1 VSRIRTRSS
10 PPPRRVLDIDAGG
23 PVRHEHPTSI
33 ALPKETMHRPTVIR
47 WSIVASCVLTL
58 GMPLHAQ
65 RGERENVWADSIKY
79 KYAGSPRLEALKAE
93 AVREIDARAKLIQV
107 MVDQVFSYGELGMQE
122 VETSKYLT
130 KILEDSGFTVT
141 RGVAGMPT
149 AFVAKWGSGKP
160 VISLGSDIDDIPQAG
175 QKPGVGYKD
184 PIIAGAPGHGEGHNS
199 GMPLNIAAAL
209 VVKHIMQRD
218 KIPGTLVLW
227 PGVAEEQMAGK
238 AFLVRAGVFKDVD
251 VTLFTHVGDRLAVGW
266 GQSSSNALIS
276 AIFKFKGSSAH
287 AAGAPW
293 RGKSALDAVMLMGTS
308 WEFHREHMELPQRS
322 HYVIPDGGDQPNVVP
337 STASI
342 WFYFRERDYER
353 TRKMF
358 DDARKMAEG
367 AAMMTGTQI
376 DTVMMIGSGW
386 SGHFSRPIAELM
398 YKNIQAV
405 GTPTWTEADQTLAK
419 GIQRELAQP
428 DSGLSTKPGRL
439 GGPVNEATRMGG
451 GSDDIGDVSWNVP
464 TITLNYPS
472 NIPNLPGH
480 NWANAISMATP
491 IAHKGVVAGAKV
503 QAMTILDILLQPQTV
518 ADAWDYFNN
527 VQTKTVKY
535 RSFFAPTDQ
544 PPIWLN
550 ENIMAKYRPEMRK
563 YYYDPKKY
571 PSYLE
576 QLGITYPTV
585 RKTVQ

>member
-1 VSRIRTRSS
+1 MV
-10 PPPRRVLDIDAGG
+10 
-23 PVRHEHPTSI
+23 
-33 ALPKETMHRPTVIR
+33 RPTVLR
-47 WSIVASCVLTL
+47 PAL
-58 GMPLHAQ
+58 GAAFAALLLLPCTALAQ
-65 RGERENVWADSIKY
+65 RGGGGVNWADSIKY
-79 KYAGSPRLEALKAE
+79 TYPSSARLAKLKAE
-93 AVREIDARAKLIQV
+93 AAQRIDQKAKMIQV

-122 VETSKYLT
+122 VETSRYLS

-141 RGVAGMPT
+141 RGVAGIPT

-184 PIIAGAPGHGEGHNS
+184 PIIEGAPGHGEGHNS

-209 VVKHIMQRD
+209 VVKDIMQRD
-218 KIPGTLVLW
+218 KIPGTIVLW

-238 AFLVRAGVFKDVD
+238 AFLVRDGVFKDVD
-251 VTLFTHVGDRLAVGW
+251 VTLFAHVGNSLAVSW
-266 GQSSSNALIS
+266 GQSGQNALIS
-276 AIFKFKGSSAH
+276 AIFKFKGQSAH

-293 RGKSALDAVMLMGTS
+293 RGRSALDAVMLMANA

-342 WFYFRERDYER
+342 WFYFRERDYDR
-353 TRKMF
+353 TRRMF
-358 DDARKMAEG
+358 DDAKKMAEG
-367 AAMMTGTQI
+367 AAMMSGTQI
-376 DTVMMIGSGW
+376 DTIMMVGSGW
-386 SGHFSRPIAELM
+386 SGHFSRPIAEAM
-398 YKNIQAV
+398 YQNIKTV
-405 GTPTWTEADQTLAK
+405 GTPTWDAKDQALAK
-419 GIQRELAQP
+419 GIQRELSQP
-428 DSGLSTKPGRL
+428 DSGLSSRPGRL

-472 NIPNLPGH
+472 NIPGLPGH

-503 QAMTILDILLQPQTV
+503 QAMTMLDILLTPKVV

-535 RSFFAPTDQ
+535 RPFIAATDK

-550 ENIMAKYRPEMRK
+550 AEIMAKYRPEMRK
-563 YYYDPKKY
+563 YYYDPAKY
-571 PSYLE
+571 DSYLE

-585 RKTVQ
+585 RAVVP

>member
-1 VSRIRTRSS
+1 MVRSALLR
-10 PPPRRVLDIDAGG
+10 PMLGAAFAALMLVPA
-23 PVRHEHPTSI
+23 I
-33 ALPKETMHRPTVIR
+33 A
-47 WSIVASCVLTL
+47 S
-58 GMPLHAQ
+58 AQ
-65 RGERENVWADSIKY
+65 RNGGGLNWGDSIKY
-79 KYAGSPRLEALKAE
+79 SYASSPRLAQLKAE
-93 AVREIDARAKLIQV
+93 AAQRIDQKAKMIQV

-122 VETSKYLT
+122 VETSRYLS

-141 RGVAGMPT
+141 RGVAGLPT
-149 AFVAKWGSGKP
+149 AFVARWGSGKP

-209 VVKHIMQRD
+209 VVKDIMQREH
-218 KIPGTLVLW
+218 IPGTLVLW

-238 AFLVRAGVFKDVD
+238 AFLVRDGVFKDVD
-251 VTLFTHVGDRLAVGW
+251 VTLFTHVGNALAVSW
-266 GQSSSNALIS
+266 GQSGSNALIS
-276 AIFKFKGSSAH
+276 AIFKFKGQSAH

-293 RGKSALDAVMLMGTS
+293 RGRSALDAVMLMGNA

-342 WFYFRERDYER
+342 WFYFRERDYDR
-353 TRKMF
+353 TRAMF
-358 DDARKMAEG
+358 DDAKKMAEG
-367 AAMMTGTQI
+367 AALMTGTQI
-376 DTVMMIGSGW
+376 DTIMMIGSGW
-386 SGHFSRPIAELM
+386 SGHFSRPIAEAM
-398 YKNIQAV
+398 YQNIKAV
-405 GTPTWTEADQTLAK
+405 GTPTWDAKDQALAK
-419 GIQRELAQP
+419 GIQRELGQP
-428 DSGLSTKPGRL
+428 DSGLTTRPGRL

-451 GSDDIGDVSWNVP
+451 GSDDIGDVSWTVP

-472 NIPNLPGH
+472 NIPGLPGH

-503 QAMTILDILLQPQTV
+503 QAMTMLDILLTPKIV

-535 RSFFAPTDQ
+535 HSFFAPTDK

-550 ENIMAKYRPEMRK
+550 ADIMAKYRPEMRK
-563 YYYDPKKY
+563 YYYDPSRY
-571 PSYLE
+571 DTYLQ

-585 RKTVQ
+585 RQVVP